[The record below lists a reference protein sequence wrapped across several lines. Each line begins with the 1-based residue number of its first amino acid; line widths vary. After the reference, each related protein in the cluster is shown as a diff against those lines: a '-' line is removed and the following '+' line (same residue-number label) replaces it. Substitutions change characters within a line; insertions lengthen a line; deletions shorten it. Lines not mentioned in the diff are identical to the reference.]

1 MNGRAGPR
9 DNLAS
14 TRSRRQ
20 RGVPRANPGANA
32 EITRALVIPISI
44 SGGVLL
50 LLYGMTL
57 TAG

>member
-1 MNGRAGPR
+1 MNGRAGRR

-14 TRSRRQ
+14 TQSRRP
-20 RGVPRANPGANA
+20 RGMQKANPGANA